1 MVKPPHMKVN
11 QHQIIAFNAACQH
24 KSFSKA
30 ATALGVTQSSV
41 TQNVAKFE
49 ATVGA
54 YLFERRRTGLVLTPA
69 GKRLYRVTE
78 EIGILHTLLDER
90 IGEYAQLER
99 GLLRIA
105 GTACNPAMTYMSRF
119 KERYPGVD
127 LTFENA
133 SWRECEDALKNR
145 EADVVLMPEPES
157 RENLYV
163 WNIEQ
168 RFHAALVHTGHPL
181 FERESVTIKELADHQ
196 LVVASTRSFARWR
209 LERRAAEMGVIFPR
223 VMMVCS
229 TPMAVEAVQH
239 GLGITVTAQGTT
251 TLAGTVRAIPISDLA
266 EPYELVAVCNRDVR
280 NLSLVN
286 GFFDC
291 MD

>member
-1 MVKPPHMKVN
+1 
-11 QHQIIAFNAACQH
+11 
-24 KSFSKA
+24 
-30 ATALGVTQSSV
+30 
-41 TQNVAKFE
+41 
-49 ATVGA
+49 
-54 YLFERRRTGLVLTPA
+54 
-69 GKRLYRVTE
+69 
-78 EIGILHTLLDER
+78 
-90 IGEYAQLER
+90 
-99 GLLRIA
+99 
-105 GTACNPAMTYMSRF
+105 MSRF